1 MSAASTMP
9 ESGPQSDGVAGT
21 GGALGRVFHHVTGAL
36 SALGTV
42 WIFVLMLL
50 ICADVAGLA
59 LFSRPIYGVVELV
72 EQTIVPVVFLQLAHA
87 LSQGRLTRADFLF
100 TPLQKA
106 DPTAAAML
114 NTLFLLAGA
123 ALFGALSWALFKDY
137 LAARAGAEFIGSA
150 GIFTMPT
157 WPFKL
162 LTTIGCLAATA
173 QFTLEGAAHLVAL
186 PRMLRRAG
194 PWTVPVLAMVGLFA
208 LAVWLVATGDFSR
221 LTLGALGILCLLL
234 LLMAGMHV
242 AVVLGVVGVIGI
254 WLIRDNPNVAL
265 NSLKTSATGTI
276 NKFDFGVVPLFVL
289 MGLFT
294 DISDIGRDAYR
305 VAAWWTRK
313 LMGGLG
319 IATVVANA
327 VFAAVTGISI
337 ASSAIFSRVA
347 VPQMVAHGYTPRFA
361 TGTVAGS
368 SILGM
373 LIPPS
378 LLLIIFGFVTETSV
392 GKLFLAA
399 MVPGALMALIFCA
412 AIVLLAKFRP
422 DFVGQPAGN
431 DDLEPETLIS
441 SARRLLPI
449 AVLVTI
455 VLGGIYL
462 GWFTPTQAG
471 AVGAFAT
478 MIVTILRRRLTR
490 AALWDVL
497 RETGQIT
504 VSVLSLVIGAA
515 VLTKALVMSTLPAV
529 MVQYAVDGGFGFWG
543 VVALFV
549 LVVVVMGMF
558 LDSTSIIV
566 ITVPIVAPLITSLG
580 TAVIGPDVLIWFGII
595 TVIAV
600 EMGLLTPPFGIS
612 VFVVKST
619 VGDLCS
625 LQDVFA
631 GVMPYVLAMALL
643 IGLCM
648 AFPVLVIGIL

>member
-1 MSAASTMP
+1 MLQSDELPAAST
-9 ESGPQSDGVAGT
+9 
-21 GGALGRVFHHVTGAL
+21 GAALRAFNQVSGAL
-36 SALGTV
+36 SALGTI

-50 ICADVAGLA
+50 ICADVTGLA
-59 LFSRPIYGVVELV
+59 LFSHPLYGVVELV

-87 LSQGRLTRADFLF
+87 LGHGRLTRADFLF
-100 TPLQKA
+100 GPLSKS
-106 DPTAAAML
+106 DPAAAGVL
-114 NTLFLLAGA
+114 DLLFLLAGA
-123 ALFGALSWALFKDY
+123 MLFGALGWVLWGEYLEALRGGDY
-137 LAARAGAEFIGSA
+137 IGST
-150 GIFTMPT
+150 GIFTLPT

-162 LTTIGCLAATA
+162 LTAVGCIATTA
-173 QFTLEGAAHLVAL
+173 QFALEALETARRLPQLLAHRGRWL
-186 PRMLRRAG
+186 
-194 PWTVPVLAMVGLFA
+194 VPVLLGVALSG
-208 LAVWLVATGDFSR
+208 LAVWLIATGDVSR
-221 LTLGALGILCLLL
+221 IWLGIFAIAALLI

-242 AVVLGVVGVIGI
+242 AVVLGVVGTVAI

-265 NSLKTSATGTI
+265 NALKTSATGTI

-313 LMGGLG
+313 LLGGLG
-319 IATVVANA
+319 IATVAANA

-347 VPQMVAHGYTPRFA
+347 VPQMIAHGYTPRFA

-368 SILGM
+368 SVLGM

-399 MVPGALMALIFCA
+399 LIPGILMAILFCVT
-412 AIVLLAKFRP
+412 ILLLAKFRP

-431 DDLEPETLIS
+431 DDLEPETLLS

-449 AVLVTI
+449 AVLVGI

-462 GWFTPTQAG
+462 GFFTPTQAG

-478 MIVTILRRRLTR
+478 MIVTILRGRLTR
-490 AALWDVL
+490 SALWTVL
-497 RETGQIT
+497 RETGQIS
-504 VSVLSLVIGAA
+504 VSVLSLVIGAS
-515 VLTKALVMSTLPAV
+515 VLAKALVMSTLPAV
-529 MVQYAVDGGFGFWG
+529 MVQYAVDSGFGLWG
-543 VVALFV
+543 VMFLF
-549 LVVVVMGMF
+549 LMVVIVMGMF

-566 ITVPIVAPLITSLG
+566 ITVPIVAPLIVTLG
-580 TAVIGPDVLIWFGII
+580 SATIGPDVLIWFGLI
-595 TVIAV
+595 TIIAV

-625 LQDVFA
+625 LQDVFI

-643 IGLCM
+643 ILICM
-648 AFPVLVIGIL
+648 AFPVLVLGIL

>member
-1 MSAASTMP
+1 MLQSDDGPIAAESAATR
-9 ESGPQSDGVAGT
+9 A
-21 GGALGRVFHHVTGAL
+21 FHHVTGAL
-36 SALGTV
+36 SALGTI
-42 WIFVLMLL
+42 WIFVAMLL

-72 EQTIVPVVFLQLAHA
+72 EETIVPVVFLQLAHA
-87 LSQGRLTRADFLF
+87 LGHGRLTRADFLF
-100 TPLQKA
+100 APLQKA
-106 DPTAAAML
+106 DPAAAALL
-114 NTLFLLAGA
+114 NALFLAVGGL
-123 ALFGALSWALFKDY
+123 LFGALTWALWGDFA
-137 LAARAGAEFIGSA
+137 AARRGGDYFGTM
-150 GIFTMPT
+150 GIFTLPT
-157 WPFKL
+157 WPFKF
-162 LTTIGCLAATA
+162 LTFVGSAALTA
-173 QFTLEGAAHLVAL
+173 QFLLEVADVARGL
-186 PRMLRRAG
+186 PRMLARGRG
-194 PWTVPVLAMVGLFA
+194 RYLTLVLAGIGVFA
-208 LAVWLVATGDFSR
+208 AAVLVVATGDPGR
-221 LTLGALGILCLLL
+221 VTLGILSILFLLV

-242 AVVLGVVGVIGI
+242 AVVLSVVGVIAI
-254 WLIRDNPNVAL
+254 WLIRDNPMVAL
-265 NSLKTSATGTI
+265 NSFRTSATGTI

-313 LMGGLG
+313 LLGGLG

-347 VPQMVAHGYTPRFA
+347 VPQMIAHGYTPRFA

-368 SILGM
+368 SVLGM
-373 LIPPS
+373 MIPPS
-378 LLLIIFGFVTETSV
+378 LLLIIYGFVTETSV

-399 MVPGALMALIFCA
+399 FVPGLLMAVIFCVT
-412 AIVLLAKFRP
+412 ILLLAKFRP
-422 DFVGQPAGN
+422 DFVGRPAGN
-431 DDLEPETLIS
+431 DDLEPETLVS

-478 MIVTILRRRLTR
+478 MIVTLLRRKLTR
-490 AALWDVL
+490 AALWNVL

-504 VSVLSLVIGAA
+504 VAVLSLVIAA
-515 VLTKALVMSTLPAV
+515 SVLTKALVMSTVPAV
-529 MVQYAVDGGFGFWG
+529 MVDAAVASGFGFWG
-543 VVALFV
+543 VILLFL
-549 LVVVVMGMF
+549 LVVIIMGMF

-566 ITVPIVAPLITSLG
+566 IAVPIVMPLVVQLG
-580 TAVIGPDVLIWFGII
+580 TGVIGPDVLIWFGII

-619 VGDLCS
+619 VGDLVT

-631 GVMPYVLAMALL
+631 GVMPYVAAMALL
-643 IGLCM
+643 IVICLLAPGVVTV
-648 AFPVLVIGIL
+648 VL

>member
-9 ESGPQSDGVAGT
+9 QAGGVAAT
-21 GGALGRVFHHVTGAL
+21 GGALGRAFHHVTGAL
-36 SALGTV
+36 SALGTA

-87 LSQGRLTRADFLF
+87 LAQGRLTRADFLF
-100 TPLQKA
+100 TPLQKS
-106 DPTAAAML
+106 DPTAAAVL

-123 ALFGALSWALFKDY
+123 ALFGALSWALWKDY

-162 LTTIGCLAATA
+162 LTAIGCAATTA
-173 QFTLEGAAHLVAL
+173 QFTLEGAAHLTAL
-186 PRMLRRAG
+186 PRMLRAARG
-194 PWTVPVLAMVGLFA
+194 RWTIPVLAMVGLFA
-208 LAVWLVATGDFSR
+208 LALWLVWTGDFSR
-221 LTLGALGILCLLL
+221 LTLGILGIACLLL

-242 AVVLGVVGVIGI
+242 AVVLGIVGVIGI

-313 LMGGLG
+313 LLGGLG

-347 VPQMVAHGYTPRFA
+347 VPQMVAHGYSPRFA

-412 AIVLLAKFRP
+412 TIVLLAKFRP
-422 DFVGQPAGN
+422 DFVGHPAGN

-490 AALWDVL
+490 AALWNVL
-497 RETGQIT
+497 HETGQIT

-566 ITVPIVAPLITSLG
+566 IAVPIVAPLITSLG

-643 IGLCM
+643 IAICM

>member
-1 MSAASTMP
+1 
-9 ESGPQSDGVAGT
+9 
-21 GGALGRVFHHVTGAL
+21 
-36 SALGTV
+36 
-42 WIFVLMLL
+42 
-50 ICADVAGLA
+50 
-59 LFSRPIYGVVELV
+59 
-72 EQTIVPVVFLQLAHA
+72 
-87 LSQGRLTRADFLF
+87 
-100 TPLQKA
+100 
-106 DPTAAAML
+106 
-114 NTLFLLAGA
+114 
-123 ALFGALSWALFKDY
+123 
-137 LAARAGAEFIGSA
+137 
-150 GIFTMPT
+150 
-157 WPFKL
+157 
-162 LTTIGCLAATA
+162 
-173 QFTLEGAAHLVAL
+173 
-186 PRMLRRAG
+186 
-194 PWTVPVLAMVGLFA
+194 
-208 LAVWLVATGDFSR
+208 
-221 LTLGALGILCLLL
+221 
-234 LLMAGMHV
+234 
-242 AVVLGVVGVIGI
+242 
-254 WLIRDNPNVAL
+254 
-265 NSLKTSATGTI
+265 
-276 NKFDFGVVPLFVL
+276 
-289 MGLFT
+289 
-294 DISDIGRDAYR
+294 
-305 VAAWWTRK
+305 
-313 LMGGLG
+313 
-319 IATVVANA
+319 
-327 VFAAVTGISI
+327 
-337 ASSAIFSRVA
+337 
-347 VPQMVAHGYTPRFA
+347 MVAHGYSPRFA

-412 AIVLLAKFRP
+412 TIVLLAKFRP
-422 DFVGQPAGN
+422 DFVGHPAGN

-490 AALWDVL
+490 AALWNVL
-497 RETGQIT
+497 HETGQIT

-566 ITVPIVAPLITSLG
+566 IAVPIVAPLITSLG

-643 IGLCM
+643 IAICM

>member
-1 MSAASTMP
+1 MQANDFAPAA
-9 ESGPQSDGVAGT
+9 PQW
-21 GGALGRVFHHVTGAL
+21 ALSRMFGHVSGAL

-59 LFSRPIYGVVELV
+59 IFHRPLYGVVELT

-87 LSQGRLTRADFLF
+87 LRCDRLTRADFLF
-100 TPLQKA
+100 TPLKRVN
-106 DPTAAAML
+106 PFAAGVL
-114 NTLFLLAGA
+114 DVLFLLVGA
-123 ALFGALSWALFKDY
+123 VIFAILTRSLWGEFTSAWASGDYFGTM
-137 LAARAGAEFIGSA
+137 GV
-150 GIFTMPT
+150 FTAPT

-162 LTTIGCLAATA
+162 LTAIGAAALTLEFALGMAETGARLHHLQSSRRGLLILVLGLAA
-173 QFTLEGAAHLVAL
+173 FAALVA
-186 PRMLRRAG
+186 
-194 PWTVPVLAMVGLFA
+194 WVI
-208 LAVWLVATGDFSR
+208 WGDWGR
-221 LTLGALGILCLLL
+221 IALGLWAVGFLLM

-242 AVVLGVVGVIGI
+242 PVVLCVVGVVGI
-254 WLIRDNPNVAL
+254 WLIRDNPNVAF

-276 NKFDFGVVPLFVL
+276 DKFDFGVVPLFVL

-313 LMGGLG
+313 LLGGLG

-327 VFAAVTGISI
+327 IFAAVTGISI

-347 VPQMVAHGYTPRFA
+347 VPQMVRHGYTAKFA

-368 SILGM
+368 SVLGM

-399 MVPGALMALIFCA
+399 LVPGVLMAVLFCIT
-412 AIVLLAKFRP
+412 IVLLAKFRP
-422 DFVGQPAGN
+422 DFVGRPGEST
-431 DDLEPETLIS
+431 DLEPETLIS

-478 MIVTILRRRLTR
+478 MIVTVIRRRLTR
-490 AALWDVL
+490 TNLWGVL
-497 RETGQIT
+497 QETGQIT

-515 VLTKALVMSTLPAV
+515 VFTKALVMSTLPAS
-529 MVQYAVDGGFGFWG
+529 MVQYAIDSGFGFWG
-543 VVALFV
+543 VMALFV
-549 LVVVVMGMF
+549 IAVVIMGMF

-566 ITVPIVAPLITSLG
+566 IAVPIVLPLVIALG
-580 TAVIGPDVLIWFGII
+580 TGIIGPDVAIWFGIV

-619 VGDLCS
+619 VRQLCT
-625 LQDVFA
+625 LQEIFA
-631 GVMPYVLAMALL
+631 GAFPYVLAMAVL

-648 AFPVLVIGIL
+648 AFPWLVTAIL

>member
-1 MSAASTMP
+1 MLLAENFTIASN
-9 ESGPQSDGVAGT
+9 
-21 GGALGRVFHHVTGAL
+21 GAVLRAFDHVTGAL
-36 SALGTV
+36 SALGTA

-59 LFSRPIYGVVELV
+59 LFAHPLYGVVELV

-87 LSQGRLTRADFLF
+87 LAHGRLTRADFLF
-100 TPLQKA
+100 APMVKA
-106 DPTAAAML
+106 DPAAASIL
-114 NTLFLLAGA
+114 EFVFLLVGGALFAALTWVLWGEFAGA
-123 ALFGALSWALFKDY
+123 WRNQDYFGST
-137 LAARAGAEFIGSA
+137 GV
-150 GIFTMPT
+150 FTVST

-162 LTTIGCLAATA
+162 LTAIGSAATTA
-173 QFTLEGAAHLVAL
+173 QFLLEALSMAGRLPKLIARRGRLFTPVVVGMVFFAVAVGLVA
-186 PRMLRRAG
+186 M
-194 PWTVPVLAMVGLFA
+194 
-208 LAVWLVATGDFSR
+208 GDFSR
-221 LTLGALGILCLLL
+221 ISLGLFAVLALLI

-242 AVVLGVVGVIGI
+242 AVVLGVVGVVCI

-265 NSLKTSATGTI
+265 NALKTSATGTI

-313 LMGGLG
+313 LLGGLG

-327 VFAAVTGISI
+327 IFAAVTGISI

-347 VPQMVAHGYTPRFA
+347 VPQMVAHGYSARFA

-368 SILGM
+368 SVLGM

-378 LLLIIFGFVTETSV
+378 LLLIIFGFVTESSV

-399 MVPGALMALIFCA
+399 VIPGILLAVLFCA
-412 AIVLLAKFRP
+412 TILVLAKFRP
-422 DFVGQPAGN
+422 AFVGQPVGN
-431 DDLEPETLIS
+431 DDLEPETLAS

-478 MIVTILRRRLTR
+478 MIVTIMRRRLTLSS
-490 AALWDVL
+490 LWNVL
-497 RETGQIT
+497 RETGQIS
-504 VSVLSLVIGAA
+504 VSVLSLVIGAS
-515 VLTKALVMSTLPAV
+515 VLTKALVMSTLPAT
-529 MVQYAVDGGFGFWG
+529 MVEYAVVSGFGLWG
-543 VVALFV
+543 VMTLFLLIV
-549 LVVVVMGMF
+549 ILMGMF

-566 ITVPIVAPLITSLG
+566 IAVPIVAPLIVTLG
-580 TAVIGPDVLIWFGII
+580 SATIGPDVLIWFGLI

-631 GVMPYVLAMALL
+631 GVMPYVVAMAVLVL
-643 IGLCM
+643 ICM
-648 AFPVLVIGIL
+648 AFPSVVTVLL

>member
-1 MSAASTMP
+1 MT
-9 ESGPQSDGVAGT
+9 
-21 GGALGRVFHHVTGAL
+21 LGIL
-36 SALGTV
+36 S
-42 WIFVLMLL
+42 
-50 ICADVAGLA
+50 
-59 LFSRPIYGVVELV
+59 
-72 EQTIVPVVFLQLAHA
+72 IV
-87 LSQGRLTRADFLF
+87 
-100 TPLQKA
+100 
-106 DPTAAAML
+106 
-114 NTLFLLAGA
+114 FLLA
-123 ALFGALSWALFKDY
+123 
-137 LAARAGAEFIGSA
+137 
-150 GIFTMPT
+150 
-157 WPFKL
+157 
-162 LTTIGCLAATA
+162 
-173 QFTLEGAAHLVAL
+173 
-186 PRMLRRAG
+186 
-194 PWTVPVLAMVGLFA
+194 
-208 LAVWLVATGDFSR
+208 
-221 LTLGALGILCLLL
+221 

-242 AVVLGVVGVIGI
+242 AVVLSVVGVIAI
-254 WLIRDNPNVAL
+254 WLIRDNPMVAL
-265 NSLKTSATGTI
+265 NSFRTSATGTI

-313 LMGGLG
+313 LLGGLG

-347 VPQMVAHGYTPRFA
+347 VPQMIAHGYTPRFA

-368 SILGM
+368 SVLGM
-373 LIPPS
+373 MIPPS
-378 LLLIIFGFVTETSV
+378 LLLIIYGFVTETSV

-399 MVPGALMALIFCA
+399 FVPGLLMAVIFCVT
-412 AIVLLAKFRP
+412 ILLLAKFRP
-422 DFVGQPAGN
+422 DFVGRPAGN
-431 DDLEPETLIS
+431 DDLEPETLVS

-478 MIVTILRRRLTR
+478 MIVTLLRRKLTR
-490 AALWDVL
+490 AALWNVL

-504 VSVLSLVIGAA
+504 VAVLSLVIAA
-515 VLTKALVMSTLPAV
+515 SVLTKALVMSTVPAV
-529 MVQYAVDGGFGFWG
+529 MVDAAVASGFGFWG
-543 VVALFV
+543 VILLFL
-549 LVVVVMGMF
+549 LVVIIMGMF

-566 ITVPIVAPLITSLG
+566 IAVPIVMPLVVQLG
-580 TAVIGPDVLIWFGII
+580 TGVIGPDVLIWFGII

-619 VGDLCS
+619 VGDLVT

-631 GVMPYVLAMALL
+631 GVMPYVAAMALL
-643 IGLCM
+643 IVICLLVPGVVTV
-648 AFPVLVIGIL
+648 VL

>member
-1 MSAASTMP
+1 ML
-9 ESGPQSDGVAGT
+9 QSDELPAVST
-21 GGALGRVFHHVTGAL
+21 GAALRAFNQVSGAL

-59 LFSRPIYGVVELV
+59 IFSRPLYGVVELV

-87 LSQGRLTRADFLF
+87 LARGRLTRADFLYG
-100 TPLQKA
+100 PLTKS
-106 DPTAAAML
+106 DPAAAVL
-114 NTLFLLAGA
+114 LDLVFLMIGA
-123 ALFGALSWALFKDY
+123 ALFGALGWVLWGDY
-137 LAARAGAEFIGSA
+137 ADAWRGGEYIGST

-162 LTTIGCLAATA
+162 LTAIGCLATTI
-173 QFTLEGAAHLVAL
+173 Q
-186 PRMLRRAG
+186 
-194 PWTVPVLAMVGLFA
+194 FA
-208 LAVWLVATGDFSR
+208 LEAVETARRLPQLMTQRGRWLMPV
-221 LTLGALGILCLLL
+221 ALGILAFAAAVALVALGDVSRIGLGLLAIVAL
-234 LLMAGMHV
+234 LVLLMAGMHV
-242 AVVLGVVGVIGI
+242 AVVLGVVGVVAI

-265 NSLKTSATGTI
+265 NALKTSATGTI

-313 LMGGLG
+313 LLGGLG
-319 IATVVANA
+319 IATVAANA

-347 VPQMVAHGYTPRFA
+347 VPQMIAHGYTPRFA

-368 SILGM
+368 SVLGM

-378 LLLIIFGFVTETSV
+378 LLLIIYGFVTETSV

-399 MVPGALMALIFCA
+399 LIPGLMMAIIFCVT
-412 AIVLLAKFRP
+412 ILLLAKFRP
-422 DFVGQPAGN
+422 DFVGRPTGN

-449 AVLVTI
+449 AVLVSI

-462 GWFTPTQAG
+462 GFFTPTQAG

-478 MIVTILRRRLTR
+478 LIVTVLRRRLTR
-490 AALWDVL
+490 SALWDVL
-497 RETGQIT
+497 RETGQISVT
-504 VSVLSLVIGAA
+504 VLSLVIGAS

-529 MVQYAVDGGFGFWG
+529 MVQYAVDSGFSLWG
-543 VVALFV
+543 VMALFL
-549 LVVVVMGMF
+549 LVVIVMGMF

-566 ITVPIVAPLITSLG
+566 ITVPIVAPLIVTLG
-580 TAVIGPDVLIWFGII
+580 TATIGPDVLIWFGLI

-631 GVMPYVLAMALL
+631 GVMPYVLAMAVL
-643 IGLCM
+643 ILICM
-648 AFPVLVIGIL
+648 AFPVVVTGIL

>member
-1 MSAASTMP
+1 MTMLPANHSAPTSVLTR
-9 ESGPQSDGVAGT
+9 GYDH
-21 GGALGRVFHHVTGAL
+21 FTGAL

-42 WIFVLMLL
+42 WIFAAMIL

-87 LSQGRLTRADFLF
+87 LSHGRLTRADFLF
-100 TPLQKA
+100 GPLSKI
-106 DPTAAAML
+106 DPAAAGLL
-114 NTLFLLAGA
+114 NLLFLIVGA
-123 ALFGALSWALFKDY
+123 VLFGALTSALWGDFTS
-137 LAARAGAEFIGSA
+137 ARASADYFGTA

-157 WPFKL
+157 WPFKA
-162 LTTIGCLAATA
+162 LTAIGSAAVTVQFALEALNTA
-173 QFTLEGAAHLVAL
+173 LIL
-186 PRMLRRAG
+186 PRLRRG
-194 PWTVPVLAMVGLFA
+194 RWMVPVLIGVVLFA
-208 LAVWLVATGDFSR
+208 AAVWIIATGDFSR
-221 LTLGALGILCLLL
+221 VTLGLLAIAFL
-234 LLMAGMHV
+234 LVLLMAGMHV
-242 AVVLGVVGVIGI
+242 AVVLGVVGVVAI

-313 LMGGLG
+313 LLGGLG

-337 ASSAIFSRVA
+337 ASSAIFSKVA
-347 VPQMVAHGYTPRFA
+347 VPQMVAHGYTAKFA

-368 SILGM
+368 SVLGM

-378 LLLIIFGFVTETSV
+378 LLLIIYGFVTETSV

-399 MVPGALMALIFCA
+399 LIPGILMAVIFCA
-412 AIVLLAKFRP
+412 TILLLAKFRP

-490 AALWDVL
+490 AALWNVL

-504 VSVLSLVIGAA
+504 VTVLALVIGAS

-529 MVQYAVDGGFGFWG
+529 MVQYTVDSGFGFWG
-543 VVALFV
+543 VMTLFV
-549 LVVVVMGMF
+549 LVVIVMGMF

-566 ITVPIVAPLITSLG
+566 ITVPIVAPLVVQLG
-580 TAVIGPDVLIWFGII
+580 TGIIGPDVLIWFGLI

-612 VFVVKST
+612 VFVVKGT
-619 VGDLCS
+619 VGPSVS
-625 LQDVFA
+625 LQEVFA
-631 GVMPYVLAMALL
+631 GVMPYVLAMAVMVL
-643 IGLCM
+643 ICM
-648 AFPVLVIGIL
+648 LFPIVVIGIL

>member
-1 MSAASTMP
+1 ML
-9 ESGPQSDGVAGT
+9 QSDETPMAPEGLVTRAYGQVT
-21 GGALGRVFHHVTGAL
+21 GGL
-36 SALGTV
+36 SALGTI

-59 LFSRPIYGVVELV
+59 LFSQPLYGVVEVV

-87 LSQGRLTRADFLF
+87 LAHGRLTRADFLF
-100 TPLQKA
+100 APLAKA
-106 DPTAAAML
+106 DPAAAAVL
-114 NTLFLLAGA
+114 NMLFLLIGGV
-123 ALFGALSWALFKDY
+123 LFGALTWVLWGDY
-137 LAARAGAEFIGSA
+137 ASAFRGGEFIGAS
-150 GIFTMPT
+150 GVFTLPT

-162 LTTIGCLAATA
+162 LTAIGCAAATI
-173 QFTLEGAAHLVAL
+173 QFLLEATDVARQLPEMLTRGRGRWLVPAL
-186 PRMLRRAG
+186 IGVAVVIG
-194 PWTVPVLAMVGLFA
+194 
-208 LAVWLVATGDFSR
+208 AVWLVATGDFSR
-221 LTLGALGILCLLL
+221 TTLGILAILFLLV

-242 AVVLGVVGVIGI
+242 AVVLGVVGVVGI

-313 LMGGLG
+313 LLGGLG
-319 IATVVANA
+319 IATVAANA
-327 VFAAVTGISI
+327 VFAAITGISI

-399 MVPGALMALIFCA
+399 MVPGILMALIFC
-412 AIVLLAKFRP
+412 ITIILLAKFRP
-422 DFVGQPAGN
+422 DFVGQPTGN
-431 DDLEPETLIS
+431 DDLEPETLAS

-449 AVLVTI
+449 VVLVGI

-490 AALWDVL
+490 ANLWNVL

-504 VSVLSLVIGAA
+504 VAVLSLVIGAS
-515 VLTKALVMSTLPAV
+515 VLTKALVMSTLPAQ
-529 MVQYAVDGGFGFWG
+529 MVQYAVDSGFGFWG
-543 VVALFV
+543 VIVLFL
-549 LVVVVMGMF
+549 LVVIVMGMF

-566 ITVPIVAPLITSLG
+566 ITVPMVVPLVTTLG
-580 TAVIGPDVLIWFGII
+580 TGIIGPDVLIWFGIVTI
-595 TVIAV
+595 IAV

-625 LQDVFA
+625 LQDIFA
-631 GVMPYVLAMALL
+631 GVMPYVLAMAAL
-643 IGLCM
+643 IGICM
-648 AFPVLVIGIL
+648 AFPAVVTGIL

>member
-1 MSAASTMP
+1 MLQSDDGPIAAESAANR
-9 ESGPQSDGVAGT
+9 A
-21 GGALGRVFHHVTGAL
+21 FHHVTGAL
-36 SALGTV
+36 SALGTI
-42 WIFVLMLL
+42 WIFVAMLL

-72 EQTIVPVVFLQLAHA
+72 EETIVPVVFLQLAHA
-87 LSQGRLTRADFLF
+87 LGHGRLTRADFLF
-100 TPLQKA
+100 APLQKA
-106 DPTAAAML
+106 DPAAAALL
-114 NTLFLLAGA
+114 NALFLAVGGL
-123 ALFGALSWALFKDY
+123 LFGALTWALWGDFA
-137 LAARAGAEFIGSA
+137 AARRGGDYFGTM
-150 GIFTMPT
+150 GIFTLPT
-157 WPFKL
+157 WPFKF
-162 LTTIGCLAATA
+162 LTFVGSAALTA
-173 QFTLEGAAHLVAL
+173 QFLLEVADVVRGLPGMLARGRGRYLTL
-186 PRMLRRAG
+186 
-194 PWTVPVLAMVGLFA
+194 VLAGIAVFA
-208 LAVWLVATGDFSR
+208 VAVLVVATGD
-221 LTLGALGILCLLL
+221 LGRVTLGILSIVFLLA

-242 AVVLGVVGVIGI
+242 AVVLSVVGVIAI
-254 WLIRDNPNVAL
+254 WLIRDNPMVAL
-265 NSLKTSATGTI
+265 NSFRTSATGTI

-313 LMGGLG
+313 LLGGLG

-347 VPQMVAHGYTPRFA
+347 VPQMIAHGYTPRFA

-368 SILGM
+368 SVLGM
-373 LIPPS
+373 MIPPS
-378 LLLIIFGFVTETSV
+378 LLLIIYGFVTETSV

-399 MVPGALMALIFCA
+399 FVPGLLMAVIFCVT
-412 AIVLLAKFRP
+412 ILLLAKFRP
-422 DFVGQPAGN
+422 DFVGRPAGN
-431 DDLEPETLIS
+431 DDLEPETLVS

-478 MIVTILRRRLTR
+478 MIVTLLRRKLTR
-490 AALWDVL
+490 AALWNVL

-504 VSVLSLVIGAA
+504 VAVLSLVIAA
-515 VLTKALVMSTLPAV
+515 SVLTKALVMSTVPAV
-529 MVQYAVDGGFGFWG
+529 MVDAAVASGFGFWG
-543 VVALFV
+543 VILLFL
-549 LVVVVMGMF
+549 LVVIIMGMF

-566 ITVPIVAPLITSLG
+566 IAVPIVMPLVVQLG
-580 TAVIGPDVLIWFGII
+580 TGVIGPDVLIWFGII

-619 VGDLCS
+619 VGDLVT

-631 GVMPYVLAMALL
+631 GVMPYVAAMALL
-643 IGLCM
+643 IVICLLVPGVVTV
-648 AFPVLVIGIL
+648 VL

>member
-1 MSAASTMP
+1 ML
-9 ESGPQSDGVAGT
+9 QSDDPAT
-21 GGALGRVFHHVTGAL
+21 APKGALLRGFDHVAGAL

-87 LSQGRLTRADFLF
+87 LGHGRLTRADFLF
-100 TPLQKA
+100 APLAKA
-106 DPTAAAML
+106 DPAAAAVL
-114 NTLFLLAGA
+114 NLVFLLTGAGLFA
-123 ALFGALSWALFKDY
+123 ALSQVLWGEFASALRQGDY
-137 LAARAGAEFIGSA
+137 IGST
-150 GIFTMPT
+150 GVFTMPT

-162 LTTIGCLAATA
+162 LTAIGSAAMTVQFLLEALEIARTLPDRLA
-173 QFTLEGAAHLVAL
+173 
-186 PRMLRRAG
+186 RRG
-194 PWTVPVLAMVGLFA
+194 RWLVPVLAA
-208 LAVWLVATGDFSR
+208 LALCGLAVVLLVIGDVSRIWLGLCAV
-221 LTLGALGILCLLL
+221 LALLI

-242 AVVLGVVGVIGI
+242 AVVLAVVGTAAI

-265 NSLKTSATGTI
+265 NALKTSATGTI

-313 LMGGLG
+313 LLGGLG
-319 IATVVANA
+319 IATVAANA

-347 VPQMVAHGYTPRFA
+347 VPQMIAHGYTAKFA

-368 SILGM
+368 SVLGM

-378 LLLIIFGFVTETSV
+378 LLLIIYGFVTETSV

-399 MVPGALMALIFCA
+399 MIPGVLMAVIFCA
-412 AIVLLAKFRP
+412 TILLLAKFRP
-422 DFVGQPAGN
+422 DFVGRPAGN
-431 DDLEPETLIS
+431 DDLEPETLLS

-490 AALWDVL
+490 AALWNVL
-497 RETGQIT
+497 RETGQIS
-504 VSVLSLVIGAA
+504 VSVLSLVIGAS
-515 VLTKALVMSTLPAV
+515 VLTKALVMSTLPAA
-529 MVQYAVDGGFGFWG
+529 MVQYAAGSGFGFWG
-543 VVALFV
+543 VMLLFL
-549 LVVVVMGMF
+549 LVVIVMGMF

-566 ITVPIVAPLITSLG
+566 ITVPMILPLVVSLG
-580 TAVIGPDVLIWFGII
+580 TPIIGPDVLIWFGLI

-625 LQDVFA
+625 LQEVFA
-631 GVMPYVLAMALL
+631 GVMPYVLAMAVL
-643 IGLCM
+643 IAICM
-648 AFPVLVIGIL
+648 AFPVVVTGIL